1 MYNPCCLMSTLPYKP
16 KIVNDPVHGFMRIP
30 TALCLSLIEHPWFQR
45 LRWIRQLGL
54 AHFVYP
60 GAQHTRFQ
68 HAIGAMHLMD
78 QVIDVLRSKGCDIN
92 DAEAEA
98 VMVAILLH
106 DIGHGP
112 FSHALETSIVT
123 GYSHESLSLLFM
135 EALNEETGGR
145 LSLAIDIFTNRYP
158 KRFLHQLVSGQ
169 LDMDRLDY
177 LKRDS
182 FFTGVVEGVV
192 SSDRILK
199 MLTVCYDELA
209 VEAKGI
215 YSIEKFLIAR
225 RLMYWQ
231 VYYHKTAVSAEMLL
245 IRILERARLLAGEGE
260 KLFATPA
267 LSFFLNGPE
276 EGSAAQLLRLYA
288 ALSDDDILVSVKA
301 WVQHPDKVLS
311 LLCSAFMSRKLF
323 RTEIQTNPFDEE
335 ILARRR
341 KTISAAYA
349 IPLKEAEYFVFQG
362 RIENHAYDPDSAQI
376 LIQMKDGSLADI
388 YEVSDMEN
396 LAGLAKMVEKH
407 YLCYPKEGNF

>member
-1 MYNPCCLMSTLPYKP
+1 MYNHRYLMPVLSYKP

-30 TALCLSLIEHPWFQR
+30 TALCFSLIEHPWFQR

-68 HAIGAMHLMD
+68 HALGAMHLMD
-78 QVIDVLRSKGCDIN
+78 QVIDVLRSKGCTITE
-92 DAEAEA
+92 AEAEA
-98 VMVAILLH
+98 VLVAILLH

-123 GYSHESLSLLFM
+123 GYSHEALSLLFM
-135 EALNEETGGR
+135 EALNQENGGR
-145 LSLAIDIFTNRYP
+145 LSLAIDIFCNRYH

-177 LKRDS
+177 LRRDS

-199 MLTVCYDELA
+199 MLTVCNDQLA

-231 VYYHKTAVSAEMLL
+231 VYYHKTAISAEMLL
-245 IRILERARLLAGEGE
+245 IRILERARLLAGRGE
-260 KLFATPA
+260 RLFATPA
-267 LSFFLNGPE
+267 LNFFLHGPDQ
-276 EGSAAQLLRLYA
+276 GSAAQPLPLYA

-301 WVQHPDKVLS
+301 WVLHPDKVLS
-311 LLCSAFMSRKLF
+311 LLSSAFMSRKLF
-323 RTEIQTNPFDEE
+323 RTEIQAKPFDEAT
-335 ILARRR
+335 LFQRRA
-341 KTISAAYA
+341 TLSAALA
-349 IPLKEAEYFVFQG
+349 ISPEEAEYFVFQG
-362 RIENHAYDPDSAQI
+362 QIVNHAYDPDSAQI